1 MSWKYM
7 YTKKTTTTTL
17 DILFLDQWYNY
28 DGAQQNPI
36 SFVFQICLVILLQF
50 LRNNIMWLCF
60 AGCVYSKRDVLD
72 LISNLRSR
80 TGYTNI
86 TGQHNLTSAIYLQG
100 QQKNRSNFFCEFNI
114 ELKKKR
120 RRRRRNNLETAVS
133 DVNGRDFVKWF

>member
-1 MSWKYM
+1 M
-7 YTKKTTTTTL
+7 YTKKTTL
-17 DILFLDQWYNY
+17 DILFQDQWYNY
-28 DGAQQNPI
+28 DVAQQNPI

-50 LRNNIMWLCF
+50 LRNNMWLCF

-100 QQKNRSNFFCEFNI
+100 Q
-114 ELKKKR
+114 
-120 RRRRRNNLETAVS
+120 
-133 DVNGRDFVKWF
+133 

>member
-7 YTKKTTTTTL
+7 YKKKTTTTTL

-100 QQKNRSNFFCEFNI
+100 Q
-114 ELKKKR
+114 
-120 RRRRRNNLETAVS
+120 
-133 DVNGRDFVKWF
+133 

>member
-1 MSWKYM
+1 MEIYVH
-7 YTKKTTTTTL
+7 TKNNNNPGYL
-17 DILFLDQWYNY
+17 ISGSNNY

-100 QQKNRSNFFCEFNI
+100 Q
-114 ELKKKR
+114 
-120 RRRRRNNLETAVS
+120 
-133 DVNGRDFVKWF
+133 

>member
-1 MSWKYM
+1 M
-7 YTKKTTTTTL
+7 YVHKKKL
-17 DILFLDQWYNY
+17 VLEILFNIRIRGIIMMYV
-28 DGAQQNPI
+28 AQQNPI

-50 LRNNIMWLCF
+50 LRNNVMWLCS

-100 QQKNRSNFFCEFNI
+100 Q
-114 ELKKKR
+114 
-120 RRRRRNNLETAVS
+120 
-133 DVNGRDFVKWF
+133 

>member
-7 YTKKTTTTTL
+7 YTKTTTTTTTTL
-17 DILFLDQWYNY
+17 DILLLDQWYNY

-100 QQKNRSNFFCEFNI
+100 QQKNRSNFFGGFNI
-114 ELKKKR
+114 ELKKKKK
-120 RRRRRNNLETAVS
+120 NNLETAVS

>member
-1 MSWKYM
+1 MEIYVH
-7 YTKKTTTTTL
+7 KKNQQQQQPW
-17 DILFLDQWYNY
+17 ISYFWINGIIMMA
-28 DGAQQNPI
+28 GAQQNPI

-100 QQKNRSNFFCEFNI
+100 Q
-114 ELKKKR
+114 
-120 RRRRRNNLETAVS
+120 
-133 DVNGRDFVKWF
+133 